1 MPLPLMRQSANRKS
15 KMASNEFQPLQ
26 GMSDIRTP
34 EIYLW
39 RMIEE
44 KARTIFNTYGYE
56 EIRTPVLEKLSV
68 FQRSLGDSTDVV
80 KKEMY
85 SFKPSKHELAM
96 RPEGTA
102 GTVRHLAGRGEEG
115 LNARVFYI
123 SSMFR
128 YERPQAG
135 RKRQFHQ
142 IGVEATGEPNPL
154 ADAECIALQQHL
166 LSAWGLTGSKIQI
179 STRGMPSDRAP
190 VAEGL
195 RKALQP
201 HLQELCGDCQRR
213 IDENVLR
220 VIDCKN
226 EGCVHIVD
234 QIPSALEFMSGESR
248 AYLDRVISVLKTMG
262 ITAELNP
269 RLVRGLDYYVHTV
282 WEITHDA
289 LGAQNA
295 IAGGGRYEIALGRKA
310 VPGVGFALGME
321 RVITA
326 LEACGIQGEQFAPAG
341 GVWLISLGEAALLEN
356 MKLAAELRA
365 DGVRCGLELEAK
377 SMKAQMR
384 KASRS
389 GAEKVIIRGDE
400 ELAKDIAVVKD
411 MQEGS
416 QEERSLEDVIRS
428 LNP

>member
-1 MPLPLMRQSANRKS
+1 
-15 KMASNEFQPLQ
+15 MASNEFQPLQ
-26 GMSDIRTP
+26 GMSDIQAP
-34 EIYLW
+34 EIHLW
-39 RMIEE
+39 RMIEQ
-44 KARTIFNTYGYE
+44 KAREIFSAYGYE

-68 FQRSLGDSTDVV
+68 FQRSLGDTTDVV

-102 GTVRHLAGRGEEG
+102 GTIRHLAGRGEEG
-115 LNARVFYI
+115 LNARVFYVAP
-123 SSMFR
+123 MFR

-166 LSAWGLTGSKIQI
+166 LSAWGLTGSNIQI
-179 STRGMPSDRAP
+179 STRGMPSDRVP

-201 HLQELCGDCQRR
+201 HLHELCEDCQRR

-226 EGCVHIVD
+226 ENCRRIVD
-234 QIPSALEFMSGESR
+234 QIPSALEFMSEDSR
-248 AYLDRVISVLKTMG
+248 TYLDRVISVLKTMG
-262 ITAELNP
+262 IEVEINP
-269 RLVRGLDYYVHTV
+269 KLVRGLDYYVHTV

-295 IAGGGRYEIALGRKA
+295 IAGGGRYEIALGKKA
-310 VPGVGFALGME
+310 IPGVGFAMGIE
-321 RVITA
+321 RVITS
-326 LEACGIQGEQFAPAG
+326 LEACGVTAEPFAPAG
-341 GVWLISLGEAALLEN
+341 GLWLISLGEIALIEN
-356 MKLAAELRA
+356 MKLARELRSK
-365 DGVRCGLELEAK
+365 GVCCGMELEAK

-384 KASRS
+384 KANKV
-389 GAEKVIIRGDE
+389 GAEKVIIRGEDE
-400 ELAKDIAVVKD
+400 IAKETVVIKD
-411 MQEGS
+411 MEEGTQVEAELS
-416 QEERSLEDVIRS
+416 NLWNLV
-428 LNP
+428 

>member
-1 MPLPLMRQSANRKS
+1 
-15 KMASNEFQPLQ
+15 MASNEFQPLQ
-26 GMSDIRTP
+26 GMSDICAP

-39 RMIEE
+39 QMIEQRSR
-44 KARTIFNTYGYE
+44 AIFNSYGYE
-56 EIRTPVLEKLSV
+56 ELRTPSLEKLSV
-68 FQRSLGDSTDVV
+68 FTRSIGDTTDVV
-80 KKEMY
+80 QKEMY
-85 SFKPSKHELAM
+85 AFEDRGGRTLAL

-102 GTVRHLAGRGEEG
+102 GTIRHLAGRGEEG
-115 LNARVFYI
+115 LSARVFYMAP
-123 SSMFR
+123 MFR
-128 YERPQAG
+128 CERPQAG

-142 IGVEATGEPNPL
+142 VGVEAAGAPNPL

-166 LSAWGLTGSKIQI
+166 LEAWGLTGSRIQV
-179 STRGMPSDRAP
+179 STRGESSDRKP

-201 HLQELCGDCQRR
+201 HLGDLCEDCKRR

-226 EGCVHIVD
+226 ENCSRIVD
-234 QIPSALEFMSGESR
+234 RIPSAIEFMSEASR
-248 AYLDRVISVLKTMG
+248 SYLDQVVQALEIMG
-262 ITAELNP
+262 IEVEINP

-310 VPGVGFALGME
+310 VPGVGFAMGME

-326 LEACGIQGEQFAPAG
+326 LEACGITAEQFAPDG
-341 GVWLISLGEAALLEN
+341 GIWLVSLGEAALREN
-356 MKLAAELRA
+356 MKLARELRA
-365 DGVRCGLELEAK
+365 KGIRCGMELEAK

-384 KASRS
+384 KADRA
-389 GAEKVIIRGDE
+389 GACKVIIRGDD
-400 ELAKDIAVVKD
+400 ELAKGVAVVKD
-411 MQEGS
+411 LKEGS
-416 QEERSLEDVIRS
+416 QVEVSLEDVIRTA
-428 LNP
+428 

>member
-1 MPLPLMRQSANRKS
+1 
-15 KMASNEFQPLQ
+15 MASNEFQPLQ
-26 GMSDIRTP
+26 GMSDIQAP
-34 EIYLW
+34 EIHLW
-39 RMIEE
+39 CMLEE
-44 KARTIFNTYGYE
+44 RARKILNSYGYE
-56 EIRTPVLEKLSV
+56 EIRTPVLEKISV
-68 FQRSLGDSTDVV
+68 FQRSLGDTTDVV

-102 GTVRHLAGRGEEG
+102 GTIRHLAGRGEEG

-123 SSMFR
+123 APMFR

-166 LSAWGLTGSKIQI
+166 LSAWGLTGSEIQI
-179 STRGMPSDRAP
+179 STRGMPSDRET
-190 VAEGL
+190 VADGL

-201 HLQELCGDCQRR
+201 HLHALCEDCQRR

-226 EGCVHIVD
+226 EGCGRVVD
-234 QIPSALEFMSGESR
+234 QIPSALEFMSEESR
-248 AYLDRVISVLKTMG
+248 TYLDRVISALKTMG
-262 ITAELNP
+262 IEVKINP

-310 VPGVGFALGME
+310 IPGVGFAMGLE

-326 LEACGIQGEQFAPAG
+326 LEACGITAGQFAPVG
-341 GVWLISLGEAALLEN
+341 GVWLVSLGEAALVEN
-356 MKLAAELRA
+356 MKLARELRA
-365 DGVRCGLELEAK
+365 RGVRCGMDLDAK

-384 KASRS
+384 KASRC
-389 GAEKVIIRGDE
+389 GAETVIIRGDE
-400 ELAKDIAVVKD
+400 ELGKGTALVKD
-411 MQEGS
+411 MKEGS
-416 QEERSLEDVIRS
+416 QEERNLEDLIRDA
-428 LNP
+428 

>member
-1 MPLPLMRQSANRKS
+1 
-15 KMASNEFQPLQ
+15 MASNEFQPLQ
-26 GMSDIRTP
+26 GMSDIYAP
-34 EIYLW
+34 EIHLW

-44 KARTIFNTYGYE
+44 KARELFDAYGYE

-68 FQRSLGDSTDVV
+68 FQRSLGDTTDVV

-102 GTVRHLAGRGEEG
+102 GTIRHLAGRGEEG

-123 SSMFR
+123 APMFR

-166 LSAWGLTGSKIQI
+166 LSAWGLTGSKIEI
-179 STRGMPSDRAP
+179 STRGMPSDRKP
-190 VAEGL
+190 VSDGL

-201 HLQELCGDCQRR
+201 HLHELCEDCQRR

-226 EGCVHIVD
+226 EQCGRIVD
-234 QIPSALEFMSGESR
+234 QIPSALEFMSEESR
-248 AYLDRVISVLKTMG
+248 TYLDQVISALKTMG
-262 ITAELNP
+262 IEVEINP
-269 RLVRGLDYYVHTV
+269 KLVRGLDYYVHTV
-282 WEITHDA
+282 WEITHGA

-295 IAGGGRYEIALGRKA
+295 ISGGGRYEIALGKKA
-310 VPGVGFALGME
+310 IPGVGFALGME
-321 RVITA
+321 RVITS
-326 LEACGIQGEQFAPAG
+326 LEACGITAEQFAPAG
-341 GVWLISLGEAALLEN
+341 GIWLISLGEAALIEN
-356 MKLAAELRA
+356 MKLARELRA
-365 DGVRCGLELEAK
+365 KGVRCGMELEAK

-384 KASRS
+384 KASRAN
-389 GAEKVIIRGDE
+389 AEKVVIRGDDE
-400 ELAKDIAVVKD
+400 IEKNTALVKD
-411 MQEGS
+411 MNEGS
-416 QEERSLEDVIRS
+416 QNEVSLEDVIR
-428 LNP
+428 NA